1 MSETALPFLE
11 FGAPRG
17 EAEMTIIL
25 MHGLGA
31 DGHDFADVAAA
42 LCKAAEP
49 RAWRFVLPH
58 APVQKVTINMGM
70 PMPAW
75 YDIIDFSHPREVNW
89 DTVQESQDR
98 IEELL
103 EKEKGA
109 EKIILAGF
117 SQGGAMALH
126 VGLRNQKD
134 IAGIFVMSGYLLE
147 SETKPAP
154 NKETGVPIALFHGK
168 ADPVVP
174 FEAAGRTKEA
184 LEEAGYSPS
193 MNVYE
198 WMEHSVCEDEIAHV
212 FQFLGSFDLKT

>member
-103 EKEKGA
+103 ENEKGA

-126 VGLRNQKD
+126 VGLRALCYIPGINVELKQQAARQSD
-134 IAGIFVMSGYLLE
+134 AHAAGDGHRQDYAPNE
-147 SETKPAP
+147 SEPTTAP
-154 NKETGVPIALFHGK
+154 MGP
-168 ADPVVP
+168 
-174 FEAAGRTKEA
+174 
-184 LEEAGYSPS
+184 
-193 MNVYE
+193 
-198 WMEHSVCEDEIAHV
+198 
-212 FQFLGSFDLKT
+212 